1 MDWIPVYRASVE
13 RLLNLFT
20 RPCHDGPPGPVQPG
34 GGGSLGACCGCAG
47 NPPPHHFTLAE
58 FGSRVRIQLNRTTQ
72 IYSAARTLALGCL
85 RQCTWRQSGCLPH
98 RPPPPPSHTAVDVP
112 ISQVL
117 YPIYPDD
124 YTKLCTRPN
133 APGIGGSNQALAA
146 IVKDWMNLPHAPPAN
161 AKLRQP
167 PRGSKQVAYPVVG
180 RVFVEKNK
188 RKFKAAINAEFK
200 AVQHKALVDA
210 VIAAGPAALLPQD
223 LCERI
228 SVRVLTPDPSPFNA
242 GPLRS
247 AAFEGK
253 SLAQA
258 LRDADP
264 VWPLPEALSQRIGLA
279 DGQALCLAEGLTI
292 ASDPCLYR
300 NEPLPSPSTLKSD
313 AFVTGRGE
321 DVCDLHTAARDFAR
335 RCAVHADSG
344 GGGSSG
350 TGGPGGSGE
359 SVGDGSDVD
368 TAGNSALA
376 SSDDGEHGHGDDN
389 ASGARA
395 GRKRSRYEAGRS
407 DSPGAAEAH
416 KCSICH
422 ENVIEQSIGLGCNH
436 IFHGP
441 CIVEWMRRGM
451 RGEITHNNHKCPDC
465 RAPIE
470 AMYTLDSGG
479 NRIKTVPVPEMTAAA
494 NDAAAHSTP
503 LAYMGPRVHAGI
515 ARALRQLQSEL
526 HGTAPSHDRRVSRRL

>member
-1 MDWIPVYRASVE
+1 MW
-13 RLLNLFT
+13 
-20 RPCHDGPPGPVQPG
+20 
-34 GGGSLGACCGCAG
+34 
-47 NPPPHHFTLAE
+47 
-58 FGSRVRIQLNRTTQ
+58 
-72 IYSAARTLALGCL
+72 
-85 RQCTWRQSGCLPH
+85 
-98 RPPPPPSHTAVDVP
+98 
-112 ISQVL
+112 QVL
-117 YPIYPDD
+117 YKIYPQD
-124 YTKLCTRPN
+124 YAKLCPKAN
-133 APGIGGSNQALAA
+133 EPGIGGSNQALAA
-146 IVKDWMNLPHAPPAN
+146 IVKDWMNLPRLPPAN

-167 PRGSKQVAYPVVG
+167 QGGSRQVAYPVVG
-180 RVFVEKNK
+180 RVFVDDLDALVADEH
-188 RKFKAAINAEFK
+188 AAVKHE
-200 AVQHKALVDA
+200 ALVDA

-228 SVRVLTPDPSPFNA
+228 SVRVMTPDPSPFDA
-242 GPLRS
+242 EPLRS

-292 ASDPCLYR
+292 ASDPCLYP
-300 NEPLPSPSTLKSD
+300 NEPLPSVDTLKSNE
-313 AFVTGRGE
+313 FLTGGHPTV
-321 DVCDLHTAARDFAR
+321 DDLHTAARGFAR
-335 RCAVHADSG
+335 RCAERCAIHADSG

-350 TGGPGGSGE
+350 AGGPGGSGE

-389 ASGARA
+389 TSGARA
-395 GRKRSRYEAGRS
+395 GRKRSRCEAGGP

-416 KCSICH
+416 ECSICK
-422 ENVIEQSIGLGCNH
+422 ESVIEQSIGLGCNH

-441 CIVEWMRRGM
+441 CIIEWMRRGM
-451 RGEITHNNHKCPDC
+451 RGGITHNNHKCPDC

-479 NRIKTVPVPEMTAAA
+479 NRITTVPVPEVA
-494 NDAAAHSTP
+494 NDAAALSTP
-503 LAYMGPRVHAGI
+503 EAYVWPRVHAGI

-526 HGTAPSHDRRVSRRL
+526 HGTAPSHDRRASRSRRL

>member
-20 RPCHDGPPGPVQPG
+20 RPCHDGPPDPVQPG
-34 GGGSLGACCGCAG
+34 GGGGGARCGCDG
-47 NPPPHHFTLAE
+47 QLPPHHFTLAE
-58 FGSRVRIQLNRTTQ
+58 FGSRV
-72 IYSAARTLALGCL
+72 
-85 RQCTWRQSGCLPH
+85 
-98 RPPPPPSHTAVDVP
+98 
-112 ISQVL
+112 L
-117 YPIYPDD
+117 YEIYPQD
-124 YTKLCTRPN
+124 YVRLCPRPN

-161 AKLRQP
+161 AKLLP
-167 PRGSKQVAYPVVG
+167 GSSLQVAYPVVG

-188 RKFKAAINAEFK
+188 RKFKAAINAERK
-200 AVQHKALVDA
+200 AVKHKALVDA

-228 SVRVLTPDPSPFNA
+228 SVRVMTPDPSPFNA
-242 GPLRS
+242 EPLRS

-313 AFVTGRGE
+313 AFVTSRGE
-321 DVCDLHTAARDFAR
+321 PVCDLRTAARDFAR
-335 RCAVHADSG
+335 RCATHADSG

-350 TGGPGGSGE
+350 AGGPGGSGE
-359 SVGDGSDVD
+359 SVGDDSDVD

-389 ASGARA
+389 TSGARA
-395 GRKRSRYEAGRS
+395 GRKRSRCEAGRS

-441 CIVEWMRRGM
+441 CIVEWMRRGR
-451 RGEITHNNHKCPDC
+451 RGEITLNHHLCPNC

-479 NRIKTVPVPEMTAAA
+479 NRIKTVPVPEVA
-494 NDAAAHSTP
+494 NDAAALSTP
-503 LAYMGPRVHAGI
+503 LAYVGPRVHAGI

-526 HGTAPSHDRRVSRRL
+526 RGTAPSHDRRASRSRRL

>member
-1 MDWIPVYRASVE
+1 MDVDERYRASVV
-13 RLLNLFT
+13 RLLNRFT
-20 RPCHDGPPGPVQPG
+20 RPCHDGPSDPVQPG
-34 GGGSLGACCGCAG
+34 GGVGGARCGCDG
-47 NPPPHHFTLAE
+47 QLPPHHFTLAE
-58 FGSRVRIQLNRTTQ
+58 FGSRVRIQLNRTTH

-117 YPIYPDD
+117 YPIYPQD
-124 YTKLCTRPN
+124 YAKLCPRPN

-146 IVKDWMNLPHAPPAN
+146 IVKDWMDLPHAPPAN
-161 AKLRQP
+161 AKLRQSQG
-167 PRGSKQVAYPVVG
+167 GSQQVAYPVVG

-188 RKFKAAINAEFK
+188 RKFKAAINAERK

-228 SVRVLTPDPSPFNA
+228 SVRVLTPDPSPFNDER
-242 GPLRS
+242 LRS

-292 ASDPCLYR
+292 ASDPSLYP

-313 AFVTGRGE
+313 AFVTSRGE
-321 DVCDLHTAARDFAR
+321 HVCDLRTAARDFAR
-335 RCAVHADSG
+335 RCATHADSG

-350 TGGPGGSGE
+350 AGGPGGSGE
-359 SVGDGSDVD
+359 SVGDGSDID
-368 TAGNSALA
+368 TAGDSALA
-376 SSDDGEHGHGDDN
+376 SSDDGQHGRGDDN
-389 ASGARA
+389 TSGARA
-395 GRKRSRYEAGRS
+395 GRKRSRCEAGRS

-422 ENVIEQSIGLGCNH
+422 EGVIEQSIGLGCNH

-441 CIVEWMRRGM
+441 CIVEWMRRGR
-451 RGEITHNNHKCPDC
+451 RGEITLNHHLCPNC

-479 NRIKTVPVPEMTAAA
+479 NRITTVPVPEVA
-494 NDAAAHSTP
+494 NDAAALSTP
-503 LAYMGPRVHAGI
+503 GAYVWPRVHAGI

-526 HGTAPSHDRRVSRRL
+526 RGTAPSHDRRVSRSRRL